1 MKNLPGFPCHSERKR
16 RKKECHVERS
26 ETSAQTIVL
35 LFRRSFASLRMT
47 KKEGQDDKKEAQD
60 DKEVER
66 IETKKILSC

>member
-1 MKNLPGFPCHSERKR
+1 
-16 RKKECHVERS
+16 
-26 ETSAQTIVL
+26 
-35 LFRRSFASLRMT
+35 MT